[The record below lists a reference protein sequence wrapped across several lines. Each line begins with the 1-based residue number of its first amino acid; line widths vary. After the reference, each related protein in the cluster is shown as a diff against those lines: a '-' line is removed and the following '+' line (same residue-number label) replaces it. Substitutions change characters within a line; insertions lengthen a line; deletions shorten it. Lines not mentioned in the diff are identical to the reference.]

1 LGTDV
6 KSFRASFKVA
16 KESFNL

>member
-16 KESFNL
+16 KESFNI